1 MSAGE
6 PISDRARIEDLE
18 TQIRVLGEAHAA
30 TWERIDRIKAELETS
45 IKKIDD
51 RVVAIDVKLGR
62 KIEDLNAALQQELGK
77 LERKTTDLGEK
88 LVAIDQRLVEIEKKL
103 STEQSAE

>member
-30 TWERIDRIKAELETS
+30 TWERMDRIKAELEAS
-45 IKKIDD
+45 LQNADN
-51 RVVAIDVKLGR
+51 RVVEIDVKLGL
-62 KIEDLNAALQQELGK
+62 KIEALDVKIQQGLHELEQKIDG
-77 LERKTTDLGEK
+77 LRQRLVALDQK
-88 LVAIDQRLVEIEKKL
+88 LVAIESEL
-103 STEQSAE
+103 SAERSAE